1 VANMTTKSRKL
12 VLPFATPAEDRKKEF
27 TGEMEKAAVFCLAE
41 MERKKAGILKRKGGG
56 EELLFATVFYYP
68 MWLIPWK
75 GRSLLFDGLGITK
88 YELFYNILPDVKTL
102 TNDIQVSAKTR
113 EAYSAFVSDRINF
126 FKSFIG
132 EKEKVVE
139 GLVSNPQLNE
149 DFAVYL
155 KEARA
160 IRKPLVE
167 GAVLSP
173 ALDESK
179 LSSIIQDLSN
189 HRTALKDEIANLR
202 EAMKLLSSTTE
213 KRVKSIHGTIKETEK
228 EFDEK
233 ITDLESSL
241 TKKTSRIRKR
251 YDKEITTRT
260 KEIESNL
267 HRLHQERVKLE
278 KTVQNAAA
286 KIKRCE
292 AEIRSCRLNKDEAGE
307 LRWREEL
314 ENGRKKISTLEKR
327 IIELD
332 KEIEDA
338 TAAKKQEVLKLR
350 SECDEKIEEAMRV
363 VRDSEAARD
372 AKIRMSKQT
381 IESLEDSTKTI
392 VDQMDNLIEAKRA
405 TLVKLKGM
413 GILKRIRKYG
423 LVHLPFYL
431 VCYQKKLENRYDL
444 YPPSVAG
451 SMGILTKFKGVLGV
465 KKAKSILE
473 PRSKAVKTL
482 LDGILPFV
490 EQNPVFGKEIV
501 DAGIEAN
508 ILRTKDLRKRISK
521 GLEELQEEGWISESE
536 FQTFSESLTKT

>member
-1 VANMTTKSRKL
+1 MTTKCRKL
-12 VLPFATPAEDRKKEF
+12 VLPFATPAEDRKKDF
-27 TGEMEKAAVFCLAE
+27 TGEMQKAAVFCLAE
-41 MERKKAGILKRKGGG
+41 MERKKGGILKRKGGG
-56 EELLFATVFYYP
+56 EKLLFAAVFYYP
-68 MWLIPWK
+68 MWLIPWR
-75 GRSLLFDGLGITK
+75 GRRLLFDGLGITK
-88 YELFYNILPDVKTL
+88 HELRYNALPDVKTF

-113 EAYSAFVSDRINF
+113 EAYSAFLSDRVNF

-132 EKEKVVE
+132 EEEKVVE
-139 GLVSNPQLNE
+139 GLVSDPELNE

-160 IRKPLVE
+160 VRKPLVE
-167 GAVLSP
+167 GALLSP
-173 ALDESK
+173 ALDEPR

-189 HRTALKDEIANLR
+189 HRTALKDEIESLR

-213 KRVKSIHGTIKETEK
+213 KRVKLIHARIKEIKK

-233 ITDLESSL
+233 IANLESSL

-260 KEIESNL
+260 KEIESKL
-267 HRLHQERVKLE
+267 HSLHQEQVKLE
-278 KTVQNAAA
+278 KTVQSATA

-292 AEIRSCRLNKDEAGE
+292 AEIRSSRLKKDEAGE
-307 LRWREEL
+307 LRWKEEI
-314 ENGRKKISTLEKR
+314 ENCRKKISMLEKN
-327 IIELD
+327 ITELN

-338 TAAKKQEVLKLR
+338 TAAKKQEILKLR

-363 VRDSEAARD
+363 VRDTEAARD

-381 IESLEDSTKTI
+381 IESLEDSTKTV
-392 VDQMDNLIEAKRA
+392 VDQIDNLIEVKRA
-405 TLVKLKGM
+405 ALEKLKAMGM
-413 GILKRIRKYG
+413 LKMIKKYA

-451 SMGILTKFKGVLGV
+451 RMGILTKFKGVLGV

-473 PRSKAVKTL
+473 PRSKVVKTL

>member
-1 VANMTTKSRKL
+1 MTTKSRKL
-12 VLPFATPAEDRKKEF
+12 VLPFATPAEDRKKDF

-41 MERKKAGILKRKGGG
+41 MERKKGGILQRKGGG
-56 EELLFATVFYYP
+56 EKLLFAAVFYYP
-68 MWLIPWK
+68 MWLIPWR

-88 YELFYNILPDVKTL
+88 HNFFNNILPDVKTF

-113 EAYSAFVSDRINF
+113 EAYSAFLSDRINF

-132 EKEKVVE
+132 EEEKVVE
-139 GLVSNPQLNE
+139 GFVSDPELNE
-149 DFAVYL
+149 DFAVYF

-160 IRKPLVE
+160 TREPLVE
-167 GAVLSP
+167 GALLSP
-173 ALDESK
+173 AIDEPK

-189 HRTALKDEIANLR
+189 HRTALKDEIGSLR

-213 KRVKSIHGTIKETEK
+213 KRAKSIHERIKKTKK

-233 ITDLESSL
+233 IANLEPFL
-241 TKKTSRIRKR
+241 TKKTSLVRKR

-267 HRLHQERVKLE
+267 HRLHQEQVKLE
-278 KTVQNAAA
+278 KTVQNATA

-292 AEIRSCRLNKDEAGE
+292 AEIRSSRLKKDEAGE
-307 LRWREEL
+307 LRWKEEI
-314 ENGRKKISTLEKR
+314 ENCRKKISMLEKN

-338 TAAKKQEVLKLR
+338 TAVKKQEILKLR

-363 VRDSEAARD
+363 VRDTDAARD

-381 IESLEDSTKTI
+381 IESLEDSTKTV
-392 VDQMDNLIEAKRA
+392 VDQIDNLIEAKRA
-405 TLVKLKGM
+405 ALEKLEAMGM
-413 GILKRIRKYG
+413 LKRIRKYA

-431 VCYQKKLENRYDL
+431 VCYQKKLGNRYDL

-482 LDGILPFV
+482 LGGILPFV

-508 ILRTKDLRKRISK
+508 VLRTKDLRKGINK
-521 GLEELQEEGWISESE
+521 GLEELEEEGWISESE